1 MRAPAERTDA
11 KDREDPTMADDKRSR
26 RGQGRRFT
34 PARLAVL
41 GLITATL
48 VAVVAALFWPTA
60 PLDPLRPT
68 TWPVSGDRAVV
79 VAAGL
84 QRKCP
89 HNKIWW
95 YVTGKAWLEAG
106 TWQQA
111 AGGETDLAGEDEP
124 ITLANAGTL
133 CLRAGRDLGP
143 LQKVGTGAESAPNA
157 ALYLAVTPREGDC
170 PAGTSYATPRYCL
183 IATPLPPAP
192 DIAP

>member
-1 MRAPAERTDA
+1 M
-11 KDREDPTMADDKRSR
+11 
-26 RGQGRRFT
+26 
-34 PARLAVL
+34 L
-41 GLITATL
+41 GLITAVL
-48 VAVVAALFWPTA
+48 VAVVAALFSA

-84 QRKCP
+84 RRKCP

-95 YVTGKAWLEAG
+95 WVTGKAWLEAG

-157 ALYLAVTPREGDC
+157 ALYLAVTPRDGDC
-170 PAGTSYATPRYCL
+170 PAGTNYATPRYCL